1 MMKKLFFFG
10 ALCVFAALPVRAQ
23 QRLGSSGDVT
33 GAGGTYAV
41 FTPQQIQTDDRA
53 GRTVRDNSEAEKQGI
68 HSKRRAQ
75 PWVLGGA
82 QAVKSG
88 DEYRAEFDEKQKQAQ
103 KDAKEQERLRKL
115 QEKIDAERR
124 AENPSPDDGEDVPAD
139 DRDAAAQSA
148 AQSAAAVARPVAAQS
163 DAAVARPVAQGDEI
177 KSGIDGEGT
186 LVCVKY
192 QKCDICPRKKP
203 YWSGRE
209 CVSGADNAKAKKA
222 QKARDAVKSS
232 DSARTDAPAVKGKK
246 TASDKKTAADEK
258 TASSAKAKSAQKSQK
273 NDKKSASKAKT
284 QAASSVKKVGAP
296 SSAASSSV
304 AAQSAAAAAR
314 PVAQSAEKKTGADAV
329 AEIKDE
335 YGIALYNADGTPKS
349 KKQLY
354 KERQQQRIKAFREKN
369 KKSK

>member
-1 MMKKLFFFG
+1 MKKLFFFG

-41 FTPQQIQTDDRA
+41 FTPQQIETDDRA

-124 AENPSPDDGEDVPAD
+124 AENPSPDDGEDVSAAD
-139 DRDAAAQSA
+139 DRDAPAVQSGA
-148 AQSAAAVARPVAAQS
+148 VAAQPVQSAQS
-163 DAAVARPVAQGDEI
+163 DNDVEPVP
-177 KSGIDGEGT
+177 GIDGEGT

-203 YWSGRE
+203 YWSGKE

-222 QKARDAVKSS
+222 QKARDAVKAA
-232 DSARTDAPAVKGKK
+232 DNARTDAPAVKGKK
-246 TASDKKTAADEK
+246 TASDKKNAADEK
-258 TASSAKAKSAQKSQK
+258 R
-273 NDKKSASKAKT
+273 
-284 QAASSVKKVGAP
+284 GP
-296 SSAASSSV
+296 
-304 AAQSAAAAAR
+304 R
-314 PVAQSAEKKTGADAV
+314 LP
-329 AEIKDE
+329 
-335 YGIALYNADGTPKS
+335 
-349 KKQLY
+349 
-354 KERQQQRIKAFREKN
+354 
-369 KKSK
+369 

>member
-41 FTPQQIQTDDRA
+41 FSPQQIQNDDRA

-115 QEKIDAERR
+115 QEKIDAERQ
-124 AENPSPDDGEDVPAD
+124 AENPSPDDGEDAPAD
-139 DRDAAAQSA
+139 GQDAAVPQSTAAVQSGAVAAQSA
-148 AQSAAAVARPVAAQS
+148 AQ
-163 DAAVARPVAQGDEI
+163 PVAQGDEI

-186 LVCVKY
+186 LVCAKY

-203 YWSGRE
+203 YWSGKE

-222 QKARDAVKSS
+222 QKSRDAVKSS

-246 TASDKKTAADEK
+246 TASDKKVAADK
-258 TASSAKAKSAQKSQK
+258 KSASSAKAKSAQKSQK

-284 QAASSVKKVGAP
+284 QTASSVKKVGASS
-296 SSAASSSV
+296 SSAV
-304 AAQSAAAAAR
+304 AAQSTAAAAR
-314 PVAQSAEKKTGADAV
+314 PAEKKTGADAV